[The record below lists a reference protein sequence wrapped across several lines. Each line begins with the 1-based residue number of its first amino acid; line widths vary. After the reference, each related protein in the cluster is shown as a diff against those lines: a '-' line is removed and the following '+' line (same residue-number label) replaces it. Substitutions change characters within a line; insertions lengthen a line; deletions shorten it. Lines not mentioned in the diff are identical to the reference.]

1 MSDFWSSRTK
11 KLEPYIPGEQ
21 PKDGSVFIKI
31 NTNECPYPPSP
42 KVAEVIKNF
51 SCDSLRL
58 YPNPEAYDAKK
69 TIADYYGLKIDEVF
83 LGNGSDEVLAMA
95 FAAFYD
101 NEKTVN
107 FADVTY
113 SFYPVYCN
121 MFDISFNYIPLLED
135 FSYDVE
141 GFIKTVGGV
150 VIANPNAPTSVAIS
164 LLDIERIV
172 KNHKNDVVI
181 IDEAYVD
188 FGAESAIQLIS
199 KYDNLLIV
207 QTMSKSRALAG
218 MRIGFALGNKK
229 LIEGMDRVKNSI
241 NSYTLDRLAIAV
253 ACAAIEDEEYF
264 KEITGKIIKTRE
276 KTISSLKKLD
286 FIILISSA
294 NFLFITNKNF
304 EAKEFFEYLR
314 KNGILVRYFNKP
326 RLCDY
331 LRVSIGTDEEMDVF
345 IKITEAYC
353 NEKF

>member
-1 MSDFWSSRTK
+1 MSDFWSNKTK

-21 PKDGSVFIKI
+21 PRDGSVFIKI
-31 NTNECPYPPSP
+31 NTNECPYPPSL
-42 KVAEVIKNF
+42 KVIEAIKNI
-51 SCDSLRL
+51 SGDSLRL

-69 TIADYYGLKIDEVF
+69 AIAKYYGLEMDEVF

-101 NEKTVN
+101 KDRLVN
-107 FADVTY
+107 FADITY

-121 MFDISFNYIPLLED
+121 MFDVSYNCVPLLKD

-141 GFIKTVGGV
+141 GFLSSEGGV

-164 LLDIERIV
+164 LSDIEKIV
-172 KNHKNDVVI
+172 QAHKNDVVI

-188 FGAESAIQLIS
+188 FGAESAVKLIK
-199 KYDNLLIV
+199 KYNNLLVV

-218 MRIGFALGNKK
+218 MRIGFALGNSH
-229 LIEGMDRVKNSI
+229 LIEGMNRVKNSI
-241 NSYTLDRLAIAV
+241 NSYTLDRIAIAV
-253 ACAAIEDEEYF
+253 TCAAIEDETYF

-276 KTISSLKKLD
+276 KTVCSLRKLGFD
-286 FIILISSA
+286 VLDSSA
-294 NFLFITNKNF
+294 NFLFVGNKKYKMDDVF
-304 EAKEFFEYLR
+304 SYLR
-314 KNGILVRYFNKP
+314 CKGILVRFFNKP

-331 LRVSIGTDEEMDVF
+331 LRVSIGTDEEMDIFVE
-345 IKITEAYC
+345 KMEAYC